1 MPLVVSHPHS
11 LNGMRVNKTLHGR
24 GGESRKWPG
33 REGEGERTKYEMKKV
48 SGRKNN
54 KGKKEKKKEKNG
66 GGPERGRVC
75 EVGVEHEK
83 EIEGFHLPTASL
95 RLSAQRVIKDQA
107 NRVP

>member
-1 MPLVVSHPHS
+1 M
-11 LNGMRVNKTLHGR
+11 
-24 GGESRKWPG
+24 
-33 REGEGERTKYEMKKV
+33 GERTTKVKK
-48 SGRKNN
+48 K
-54 KGKKEKKKEKNG
+54 KKKEKNG